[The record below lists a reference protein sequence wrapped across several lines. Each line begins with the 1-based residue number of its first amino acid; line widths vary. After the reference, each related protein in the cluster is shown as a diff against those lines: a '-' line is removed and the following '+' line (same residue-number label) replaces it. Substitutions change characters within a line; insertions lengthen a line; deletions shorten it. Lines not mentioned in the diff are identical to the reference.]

1 MLRLITHIERL
12 LLAQDC
18 VLVPGL
24 GGFVLQVVNAAYNAE
39 EEVFVPMQKE
49 IVFNTTL
56 QHNDGLLSESYMQ
69 TYGVDYREA
78 QRMVEGDIETLKTRL
93 YADGEVSLGFLGC
106 FRVGA
111 EGKLIFVPDNTAIR
125 SVYSYG
131 LVSFHLP
138 KLETVAAKAIP
149 QSSEEKNTSRHKDV
163 FYIPISRRL
172 IRTVAGMVA
181 AISLFLLVSTPVK
194 EVNPATYKA
203 SFVPTEIVSYAPT
216 VSAKPETP
224 KMKTST
230 DAPAPSPKVE
240 VTEVSKPET
249 PAAKKEAPKSNR
261 KMYHIVIASFP
272 NQEQADD
279 YLKGVDKAA
288 YAHANVIERNGKYRI
303 YADRFD
309 NREDAESYLQTVR
322 KDQKYKDAWL
332 FISR

>member
-49 IVFNTTL
+49 VVFNTTL

-78 QRMVEGDIETLKTRL
+78 QRMLEGDIEALKARL

-111 EGKLIFVPDNTAIR
+111 EGKLVFVPDNTAVR
-125 SVYSYG
+125 AAYSYG
-131 LVSFHLP
+131 LASFNLP
-138 KLETVAAKAIP
+138 KLETLEASVVP
-149 QSSEEKNTSRHKDV
+149 QRGEEVSMPQHRDV

-194 EVNPATYKA
+194 DVNPSTYKA
-203 SFVPTEIVSYAPT
+203 SFVPTEIVSY
-216 VSAKPETP
+216 TP
-224 KMKTST
+224 AIS
-230 DAPAPSPKVE
+230 APAENPKVAVAPVTPPAPKKVE
-240 VTEVSKPET
+240 VVEAPKTET
-249 PAAKKEAPKSNR
+249 PAAKPEAPKPNR

-272 NQEQADD
+272 NQEQADE
-279 YLKGVDKAA
+279 YLAKVDKSA
-288 YAHANVIERNGKYRI
+288 YAKANVIVRNGKYRV

-309 NREDAESYLQTVR
+309 NREEAESYLQTVR
-322 KDQKYKDAWL
+322 KNATYKDAWL

>member
-1 MLRLITHIERL
+1 M
-12 LLAQDC
+12 
-18 VLVPGL
+18 
-24 GGFVLQVVNAAYNAE
+24 QVVNAAYNAE

-49 IVFNTTL
+49 VVFNTTL

-78 QRMVEGDIETLKTRL
+78 QRMLEGDIEALKARL

-111 EGKLIFVPDNTAIR
+111 EGKLVFVPDNTAVR
-125 SVYSYG
+125 AAYSYG
-131 LVSFHLP
+131 LASFNLP
-138 KLETVAAKAIP
+138 KLETLEASVVP
-149 QSSEEKNTSRHKDV
+149 QRGEEVSMSQHKDV

-194 EVNPATYKA
+194 DVNPSTYKA
-203 SFVPTEIVSYAPT
+203 SFVPTEIVSY
-216 VSAKPETP
+216 TP
-224 KMKTST
+224 AIS
-230 DAPAPSPKVE
+230 APAENPKVDVAPVTPPAPKKVE
-240 VTEVSKPET
+240 VVEAPKTET
-249 PAAKKEAPKSNR
+249 PAAKPEAPKPNR

-272 NQEQADD
+272 NQEQADE
-279 YLKGVDKAA
+279 YLAKVDKSA
-288 YAHANVIERNGKYRI
+288 YAKANVIVRNGKYRV

-309 NREDAESYLQTVR
+309 NREEAESYLQTVR
-322 KDQKYKDAWL
+322 KNATYKDAWL